1 MSANKNSQHQDHSI
15 FDNMSTSELKEILLK
30 DSFNENNETDI
41 DTVLYIAEVIAKREE
56 YLDNTNIP
64 GADTAWKEFNEKYR
78 DKISD
83 SSSLYDFE
91 EDVPIADVS
100 NSKSVS
106 AKTKNPKTHKKFN
119 WLLRTAAAVVTLVL
133 IGTITVN
140 ALGFNLWK
148 TITSWSKVFFNY
160 STEQTVEE
168 KPVPEILEPLAI
180 VMQNNGL
187 HTSLIPKYIPENCKF
202 LSVNNMNLDGISF
215 IYCQLATENEPI
227 TIQYA
232 IYENNNYQVNYQ
244 KDEPAPEIY
253 QINNIKFYIVT
264 NFGIYSAT
272 WISDNAEGMIY
283 GVSSKDE
290 LIKILNSINEV

>member
-30 DSFNENNETDI
+30 DSFNENNETDV
-41 DTVLYIAEVIAKREE
+41 DTVLYITEVIAKRKEC
-56 YLDNTNIP
+56 LDNANVP
-64 GADTAWKEFNEKYR
+64 SADTAWKKFNEKYR

-100 NSKSVS
+100 NSKSVP

-148 TITSWSKVFFNY
+148 TIASWSKDLFNY
-160 STEQTVEE
+160 STEQDVEE
-168 KPVPEILEPLAI
+168 KSIPEVLEPLAI

-202 LSVNNMNLDGISF
+202 VSVKNASSDESIF
-215 IYCQLATENEPI
+215 ILCQLTVDDEPI
-227 TIQYA
+227 IIQYTTHS
-232 IYENNNYQVNYQ
+232 ETDDNVNYQ
-244 KDEPAPEIY
+244 KDATDPEIY
-253 QINNIKFYIVT
+253 ETSSNRFYIVT
-264 NFGIYSAT
+264 NFGTYNAT
-272 WISDNAEGMIY
+272 WISNGIEGMIY
-283 GVSSKDE
+283 GISSKDE